1 MNNQTLITINNTT
14 YDTSDAVAYHS
25 GAFPPL
31 SLDLGELIGPQTDAA
46 MELVRYDTELRQL
59 PRSELLLAP
68 LRARDAVVSS
78 RMEGTIST
86 LEEVLR
92 LEADAEDGALPTTAR
107 EADLEVALYARAL
120 RQTEVALREGYEFS
134 DYVIKNA
141 HRTLL
146 YTGRGARHR
155 PGEYKSEQNYIG
167 ERRSR
172 RIDYIP
178 ISPEGLPRGM
188 QLLFDLANRTR
199 DQDGILPL
207 LRVALAHAEFEA
219 LHPFADGNGRLGRM
233 LIPLMLWKQGL
244 LSAPHFFV
252 SDYFERNKDEYVER
266 LRKVSQNGEW
276 SEWCAFFCRAICAQA
291 ESNIATI
298 GQIKGHYESMRER
311 FRDTL
316 RSRWSNDALDYIF
329 ANPIFRNNRFK
340 RNAGIPP
347 QTANAFTN
355 RLLEA
360 GLLRVLI
367 PPSGRAPGLYAFPSL
382 LEIVA
387 EP

>member
-1 MNNQTLITINNTT
+1 MNTRKKIVIHNTT
-14 YDTSDAVAYHS
+14 YDASDAVDYHS
-25 GAFPPL
+25 GDFPPS
-31 SLDLGELIGPQTDAA
+31 SLNLDTLIGPQTDAA
-46 MELVRYDTELRQL
+46 MELVRYDTELRLL

-92 LEADAEDGALPTTAR
+92 LEADAEDDALPATAR

-120 RQTEVALREGYEFS
+120 RQAEAALREGYDFS
-134 DYVIKNA
+134 DYIVRNA

-146 YTGRGARHR
+146 STGRGARNR

-167 ERRSR
+167 DKRAR
-172 RIDYIP
+172 RIEYIP
-178 ISPEGLPRGM
+178 IAPENLQDGM
-188 QLLFDLANRTR
+188 QRLFDFMNATR
-199 DQDGILPL
+199 EQDGILPL
-207 LRVALAHAEFEA
+207 MRVALAHVEFEA
-219 LHPFADGNGRLGRM
+219 LHPFEDGNGRLGRM
-233 LIPLMLWKQGL
+233 LIPMMLWKQGL

-252 SDYFERNKDEYVER
+252 SDYFERNKDEYIER
-266 LRKVSQNGEW
+266 LRRVSQKGEW
-276 SEWCAFFCRAICAQA
+276 SEWCGFFCRAILAQA
-291 ESNIATI
+291 KSNIETVGEIRAL
-298 GQIKGHYESMRER
+298 YEGMREV
-311 FRDTL
+311 FRDIL

-340 RNAGIPP
+340 INAGIPP

-355 RLLEA
+355 RLVEA
-360 GLLRVLI
+360 GILHVLI
-367 PPSGRAPGLYAFPSL
+367 APSGRAPGMYSFPSL